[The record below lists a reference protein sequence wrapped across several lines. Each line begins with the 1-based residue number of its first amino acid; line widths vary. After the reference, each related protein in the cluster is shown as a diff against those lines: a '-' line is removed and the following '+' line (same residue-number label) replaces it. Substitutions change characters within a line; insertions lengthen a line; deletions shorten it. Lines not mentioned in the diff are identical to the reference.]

1 MSSDANPFLGS
12 SYSSRSAHSSPTN
25 NQESDSASLWQQRAG
40 NPLLGGAGREHSSL
54 ASSSAILAAPFGPAP
69 GEEATVVGEED
80 RVTSFIHRCQNQVR
94 HALADQVTP
103 LRLAGH
109 LAVLAVGAAILVL
122 SQVHLPDWNFTLNG
136 LPNSALGAV
145 SVTGNQAPAILAQVG
160 GTTSEVMSDALQRS
174 AVPFTVVQQKPR
186 EEIEIYTVK
195 AGDTVLGIA
204 AAFGL
209 QPETIMWANSAI
221 ESNPDRLAIG
231 DQLNILPFDGVLHVV
246 KPGDTLAGLAARY
259 KSDMGKITAFPLN
272 DLPDSSAALKIGSQI
287 VIPDGSKPFVT
298 PQIATGVRRADAPA
312 DAARGSGSFSWPAS
326 GNITQQFWGGHRAI
340 DIGSWVGA
348 PVKSADSGYVVLAGG
363 GWNGGYG
370 NHVIVDHGNGFTT
383 LYAHLNSI
391 FVRPGESISRGQQI
405 GTVGNTGNSTG
416 PHLHFEI
423 RYQGTPRNPFNW
435 LP

>member
-1 MSSDANPFLGS
+1 MSSDANPVLGS
-12 SYSSRSAHSSPTN
+12 SFSSRSAQSSPSN
-25 NQESDSASLWQQRAG
+25 NSESDPAPQWQPRAG
-40 NPLLGGAGREHSSL
+40 APLLGGPVREHSAIPS
-54 ASSSAILAAPFGPAP
+54 ASALLAAPFGPAP
-69 GEEATVVGEED
+69 AEEAPIVNEED
-80 RVTSFIHRCQNQVR
+80 GFALFIHRCQNQVR
-94 HALADQVTP
+94 HVLADQVTP

-109 LAVLAVGAAILVL
+109 LAVLAVGAAILIL
-122 SQVHLPDWNFTLNG
+122 SQIHLPDWNFTLNA
-136 LPNSALGAV
+136 LPNSALGAATV
-145 SVTGNQAPAILAQVG
+145 AGNQPPATLGQVG
-160 GTTSEVMSDALQRS
+160 TTTSEIMSDALQRS

-186 EEIEIYTVK
+186 EEIETYTVK

-204 AAFGL
+204 AMFGL

-221 ESNPDRLAIG
+221 EANPDRLAIG
-231 DQLNILPFDGVLHVV
+231 DQLNILPFDGVLHIV

-259 KSDMGKITAFPLN
+259 KADMGKITAFPLN
-272 DLPDSSAALKIGSQI
+272 DLADSNTALKIGSQI

-370 NHVIVDHGNGFTT
+370 NHVIIDHGNGFTT

-391 FVRPGESISRGQQI
+391 FVRPGESVSRGQQI

-423 RYQGTPRNPFNW
+423 RYQDAPRNPFNW